1 MPAGRCPT
9 STPSSCPRQ
18 KGFDGRAVE
27 LLAVPAQ
34 FLAAYAEGAE
44 TYELL
49 EQIEADAKPEAV
61 TA

>member
-1 MPAGRCPT
+1 
-9 STPSSCPRQ
+9 
-18 KGFDGRAVE
+18 
-27 LLAVPAQ
+27 VPAQ
-34 FLAAYAEGAE
+34 LLAAYAEGAE